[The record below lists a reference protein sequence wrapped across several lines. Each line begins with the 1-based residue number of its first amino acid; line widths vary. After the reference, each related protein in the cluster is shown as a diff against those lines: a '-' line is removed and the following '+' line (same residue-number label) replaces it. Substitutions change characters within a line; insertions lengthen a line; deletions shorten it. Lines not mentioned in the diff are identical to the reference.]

1 VCCCSL
7 LGDLL
12 GVGVFV
18 VCCCEQLL
26 LLRRRESE
34 GKPSLEKQ
42 LLWLELELVFTDPPC
57 SSLVVQK
64 TD

>member
-1 VCCCSL
+1 
-7 LGDLL
+7 
-12 GVGVFV
+12 VGVFV

-26 LLRRRESE
+26 LLWKRDSE
-34 GKPSLEKQ
+34 GKPSLEEQ
-42 LLWLELELVFTDPPC
+42 LLWLELELVFTEPPS